1 MHEDTDLICCP
12 CDCYKGPDDPH
23 DLASSEVRQKRP
35 IVQRNLF
42 ALYKNMAS
50 SIEAP
55 ASGGGKRTCRPRG
68 RQTTRHAPAG
78 APPSVP
84 PSPPGSPTH
93 SPSPPPPDRRR
104 NAQLRERRGAS
115 LIVHAVTGRQIHA
128 RTIQALR
135 AFATRVFTRR
145 LPRLKWKPGCTRH
158 IRPWAGPDAQYPKH
172 LIYGKAPQIIQD
184 MDGWDREDFEVFKI
198 GPAYRTYVIRYEG
211 RSVSPWAAINWKSIG
226 SGDSEHCSIRPV
238 TMTEHIVPADR
249 DVLVLRPDPVRPYPP
264 LFQIQFR
271 APDGSH
277 HTLDNVRSFHT
288 HACVLRCIVEKLGGD
303 HVQAAS
309 HFRLV
314 KEGKTLEPNESGLLQ
329 AGDTVHVLARLR
341 GGAPALRSRR
351 TAPACGASLPEAP
364 IVSFFQGKAHGGQR
378 IVELGWL
385 ATMHPDKGA
394 FADPWVSPA
403 ERAAM
408 PAHLGIYVTYF
419 DEHEVWHPTTVVT
432 ESATQ
437 SAEWGMYP
445 ARRAAGGTLLGAM
458 LDMRKPSEP
467 SRYLVGTPRGIR
479 DAASAREGG
488 PKRANDPR
496 GTRPR
501 LFHNAWLWSHGWLA
515 VAPWSSIEPLRPDLS
530 HGKRRKREV
539 LYEYDE
545 HSYWFRQQRN
555 AAALPRP
562 VGAPDGMEPMPAGA
576 DHGREYSSDEDG
588 DGPCAM
594 MESPPPLAGPP
605 RAPRAPPARRG
616 TCGSAP
622 SRPVHSRAATP
633 SDRGGHHPSSASST
647 ALMLATAASMT
658 PSPERLPPH
667 ARMLGAGG
675 LPPSPRETI
684 ERKERFSERKARDA
698 CDSIMMYSEIDRAV
712 GSSSERRAG
721 SPQPTTARAA
731 RAAAATDVASQ
742 LVKDDSAYALHQ
754 GHESELRNMVVD
766 AAAARDAGI
775 PNGTAS
781 ADEWGFAWCRRFATA
796 TSNRWMRPREAAS
809 ALDQLR
815 ENYFFMMALVWITQ
829 MIAPSA
835 RRRAQGYE
843 RGKPTSALLA
853 IYAYARVLRDCGR
866 HVPNLHDAR
875 SVLQGLCMRYK
886 NVWGDE
892 ALVPEH
898 KKPYSRAHIVRM
910 VQLLASVAVAGW
922 SGTLHAAMLAA
933 VCYSI
938 ATGVRKDEWTLS
950 FLGDTYVRRSN
961 FHWVDEI
968 TGNDLPD
975 VPATW
980 QSRRNGH
987 LLRGRC
993 AASKCDRLN
1002 IEWGGKDMW
1011 FRYDDSNPFNF
1022 AWRWCEW
1029 ELAHPCPQG
1038 ARQRWPAFSPSGD
1051 GTPFK
1056 AAQADALLR
1065 TLLMLAMSS
1074 ADAMCRTWHSFRVTI
1089 ATIIVNSQ
1097 DIARDEV
1104 EGIAHGTRSESK
1116 H

>member
-1 MHEDTDLICCP
+1 
-12 CDCYKGPDDPH
+12 
-23 DLASSEVRQKRP
+23 
-35 IVQRNLF
+35 
-42 ALYKNMAS
+42 
-50 SIEAP
+50 
-55 ASGGGKRTCRPRG
+55 
-68 RQTTRHAPAG
+68 
-78 APPSVP
+78 
-84 PSPPGSPTH
+84 
-93 SPSPPPPDRRR
+93 
-104 NAQLRERRGAS
+104 
-115 LIVHAVTGRQIHA
+115 
-128 RTIQALR
+128 
-135 AFATRVFTRR
+135 
-145 LPRLKWKPGCTRH
+145 
-158 IRPWAGPDAQYPKH
+158 
-172 LIYGKAPQIIQD
+172 
-184 MDGWDREDFEVFKI
+184 
-198 GPAYRTYVIRYEG
+198 
-211 RSVSPWAAINWKSIG
+211 
-226 SGDSEHCSIRPV
+226 
-238 TMTEHIVPADR
+238 
-249 DVLVLRPDPVRPYPP
+249 
-264 LFQIQFR
+264 
-271 APDGSH
+271 
-277 HTLDNVRSFHT
+277 
-288 HACVLRCIVEKLGGD
+288 
-303 HVQAAS
+303 
-309 HFRLV
+309 
-314 KEGKTLEPNESGLLQ
+314 
-329 AGDTVHVLARLR
+329 
-341 GGAPALRSRR
+341 
-351 TAPACGASLPEAP
+351 
-364 IVSFFQGKAHGGQR
+364 
-378 IVELGWL
+378 
-385 ATMHPDKGA
+385 
-394 FADPWVSPA
+394 
-403 ERAAM
+403 
-408 PAHLGIYVTYF
+408 
-419 DEHEVWHPTTVVT
+419 
-432 ESATQ
+432 
-437 SAEWGMYP
+437 
-445 ARRAAGGTLLGAM
+445 
-458 LDMRKPSEP
+458 
-467 SRYLVGTPRGIR
+467 
-479 DAASAREGG
+479 
-488 PKRANDPR
+488 
-496 GTRPR
+496 
-501 LFHNAWLWSHGWLA
+501 
-515 VAPWSSIEPLRPDLS
+515 
-530 HGKRRKREV
+530 
-539 LYEYDE
+539 
-545 HSYWFRQQRN
+545 
-555 AAALPRP
+555 
-562 VGAPDGMEPMPAGA
+562 
-576 DHGREYSSDEDG
+576 
-588 DGPCAM
+588 
-594 MESPPPLAGPP
+594 
-605 RAPRAPPARRG
+605 
-616 TCGSAP
+616 
-622 SRPVHSRAATP
+622 
-633 SDRGGHHPSSASST
+633 
-647 ALMLATAASMT
+647 MLATAASMT

-667 ARMLGAGG
+667 ARLLGAGG
-675 LPPSPRETI
+675 LPPSPREAI

-910 VQLLASVAVAGW
+910 VQLLASVAVVGW

-950 FLGDTYVRRSN
+950 FVGDTYVRRSN

-1104 EGIAHGTRSESK
+1104 EGIAQALVRWKTPESVRLYGKMQPHQYADYVDMVTRGDAHGAAISGDELPETDPEQAVRDHQATLAYLDHEQSAKAKSKRQPVADDKQAATRKRKPQPQSGEPPAAAVALRPCFNLGDGASAQDVGDESWGAVGERIRLHYSFWGSRDADDEDYIACTVAGYIGRHTFPQGAVSTHTYVIECHGHHYAIRHRAVASALTRAAARARARSSGAPRLTK
-1116 H
+1116 AL